1 MIGHNR
7 SSQLNEVQ
15 TAFLEMDNIRSG
27 KVQLQKPER
36 LHCVLAP
43 VGINADKIVN
53 SSGKIT
59 P

>member
-1 MIGHNR
+1 MIGHTR
-7 SSQLNEVQ
+7 SSQPNEAQ
-15 TAFLEMDNIRSG
+15 TAFLGMDIIGSG
-27 KVQLQKPER
+27 KVQLQKPKG